1 MQYDYLIVGSG
12 LFGSVFA
19 SEAKKHGKKCLVID
33 RRPQRGGNIYCEQK
47 DGINIHKYGAHIFH
61 TSIRKIWDYVTKLAE
76 FNNFVN
82 SPVANYHG
90 EIYNLPFNM

>member
-47 DGINIHKYGAHIFH
+47 DGINIHSTAPTFS
-61 TSIRKIWDYVTKLAE
+61 T
-76 FNNFVN
+76 
-82 SPVANYHG
+82 
-90 EIYNLPFNM
+90 LPSGRSGTM